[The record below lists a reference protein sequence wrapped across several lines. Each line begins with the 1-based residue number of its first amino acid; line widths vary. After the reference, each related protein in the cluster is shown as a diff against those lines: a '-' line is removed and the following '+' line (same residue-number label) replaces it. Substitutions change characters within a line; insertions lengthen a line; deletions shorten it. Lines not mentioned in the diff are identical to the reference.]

1 MTRGNFVLIV
11 NGEVYMSSQF
21 NGDMY
26 PSGFGGDVYRRLQ
39 KVDSLAG
46 LEREIKDF
54 DEKFFQY
61 GDASVWEENDL
72 DFTDD
77 YFGRFNSDYLY
88 IKNLGVT
95 DYVIHSRKPSASMF
109 DLDIPSPDVTIKP
122 GEIQVWYFGELVKDP
137 DLTPE
142 DWVKNKLDQPSLED
156 QKVDKALTDIEDFFA
171 KRGKPVDA
179 GSLDFLRSTLEGM
192 LK

>member
-1 MTRGNFVLIV
+1 MTRGNFVIIV
-11 NGEVYMSSQF
+11 NGEVYMSDQF

-26 PSGFGGDVYRRLQ
+26 PSGFGSDVYRRLQ
-39 KVDSLAG
+39 SVNSLAG
-46 LEREIKDF
+46 LEREVKDF

-61 GDASVWEENDL
+61 GDACVWEENDL

-95 DYVIHSRKPSASMF
+95 DYVIHSRKPSTSMF
-109 DLDIPSPDVTIKP
+109 DLDIPGPDVTIHP

-156 QKVDKALTDIEDFFA
+156 QKVDKALTDIENFFE

-179 GSLDFLRSTLEGM
+179 SSLDFLRGTLEGM